1 MEQNNELKLFEDKK
15 IRAKWDEE
23 KEKWYFSVVD
33 VVAVLTDNDYQSGR
47 KYWKTLKMRLN
58 KEGSELVTNC
68 YQLKMQSS
76 DGKYYNT
83 DVMDVKKI
91 LRLIQ
96 SIPSKK
102 AEPFKL
108 WLAQVGK
115 ERIDEAYDPE
125 IAINRALDIYRKKG
139 YSEEWINQRLKTIDI
154 RKEFTDE
161 LKEKG
166 ISEAKDFAILTNI
179 LTQAWSG
186 HSVKEYKNLK
196 GLKKENLPDNM
207 TNMELVLNMLAE
219 TSSTEISKSKKEKGF
234 MEAQDSVIEG
244 GNIARVAREQLERK
258 TGKKV
263 VSDKNAKEIRKLN
276 SGKEQFFE
284 ITRKNLVCLIFSVIL
299 ENLPISYKRD
309 IKKAIKILKENNSK
323 EIFIFGSLVNGN
335 YNENS
340 DIDIAVRG
348 LSQDIFYKVASI
360 LLFELENEIDFI
372 DLDDEQNRFSKI
384 LLKIKIEG
392 LLKVG

>member
-15 IRAKWDEE
+15 IRAKWDDEQ
-23 KEKWYFSVVD
+23 EKWYFSVVD
-33 VVAVLTDNDYQSGR
+33 VIAVLTDNDYQKSR
-47 KYWKTLKMRLN
+47 NYWKWLKN
-58 KEGSELVTNC
+58 KLIQEGSELVSDTN
-68 YQLKMQSS
+68 QLKMKSV

-83 DVMDVKKI
+83 DVMTTEQV

-96 SIPSKK
+96 SIPSKR

-166 ISEAKDFAILTNI
+166 ISASKDFAILTNI

-186 HSVKEYKNLK
+186 YSVKEYKNLK
-196 GLKKENLPDNM
+196 GLKKENLRDNM

-219 TSSTEISKSKKEKGF
+219 TSSTEISKSKNRKGF
-234 MEAQDSVIEG
+234 KEAEDSVKKG
-244 GNIARVAREQLERK
+244 GNIAKIAKEQLEK
-258 TGKKV
+258 ETGKKV
-263 VSDKNAKEIRKLN
+263 ISDKNAKEIRKLN
-276 SGKEQFFE
+276 SGEE
-284 ITRKNLVCLIFSVIL
+284 
-299 ENLPISYKRD
+299 
-309 IKKAIKILKENNSK
+309 
-323 EIFIFGSLVNGN
+323 
-335 YNENS
+335 
-340 DIDIAVRG
+340 
-348 LSQDIFYKVASI
+348 
-360 LLFELENEIDFI
+360 
-372 DLDDEQNRFSKI
+372 
-384 LLKIKIEG
+384 
-392 LLKVG
+392 

>member
-1 MEQNNELKLFEDKK
+1 MEQDNELKLFEDKK
-15 IRAKWDEE
+15 IRAKWNDEQE
-23 KEKWYFSVVD
+23 RWYFSVVD
-33 VVAVLTDNDYQSGR
+33 VIAVLTDNDYQAGR

-58 KEGSELVTNC
+58 KEGGELVTNC
-68 YQLKMQSS
+68 YQLKMKAY
-76 DGKYYNT
+76 DGKLRDT
-83 DVMDVKKI
+83 DVMTTKQI

-166 ISEAKDFAILTNI
+166 IDSGKDFAILTNI

-186 HSVKEYKNLK
+186 YSVKEYKNLK
-196 GLKKENLPDNM
+196 GLKKENLRDNM

-219 TSSTEISKSKKEKGF
+219 TSSTEISRSKKEKGF
-234 MEAQDSVIEG
+234 RESEDSVIKG
-244 GNIARVAREQLERK
+244 GNIAKIAKDQLEK
-258 TGKKV
+258 ETGKKV
-263 VSDKNAKEIRKLN
+263 VSDKNAKKIRKLE
-276 SGKEQFFE
+276 SGK
-284 ITRKNLVCLIFSVIL
+284 
-299 ENLPISYKRD
+299 
-309 IKKAIKILKENNSK
+309 
-323 EIFIFGSLVNGN
+323 
-335 YNENS
+335 
-340 DIDIAVRG
+340 
-348 LSQDIFYKVASI
+348 
-360 LLFELENEIDFI
+360 
-372 DLDDEQNRFSKI
+372 
-384 LLKIKIEG
+384 
-392 LLKVG
+392 

>member
-1 MEQNNELKLFEDKK
+1 MGQDNELKLFEDKK
-15 IRAKWDEE
+15 IRAKWDDEL
-23 KEKWYFSVVD
+23 EKWYFSVVD
-33 VVAVLTDNDYQSGR
+33 IVSALTDNDYQAGR

-68 YQLKMQSS
+68 YQLKMESS

-83 DVMDVKKI
+83 DVMDIKQI

-161 LKEKG
+161 LKDKG
-166 ISEAKDFAILTNI
+166 INSGKDFAILTNI

-186 HSVKEYKNLK
+186 YSVKEYKNLK
-196 GLKKENLPDNM
+196 GLKKENLQDNM

-219 TSSTEISKSKKEKGF
+219 TSATEISKSKEQKGF
-234 MEAQDSVIEG
+234 KEVQNSVIEG
-244 GNIARVAREQLERK
+244 GSVARVAKEQLERK
-258 TGKKV
+258 IGKKV
-263 VSDKNAKEIRKLN
+263 ISDKNAKEIRKLN
-276 SGKEQFFE
+276 SGEEQ
-284 ITRKNLVCLIFSVIL
+284 
-299 ENLPISYKRD
+299 
-309 IKKAIKILKENNSK
+309 
-323 EIFIFGSLVNGN
+323 
-335 YNENS
+335 
-340 DIDIAVRG
+340 
-348 LSQDIFYKVASI
+348 
-360 LLFELENEIDFI
+360 
-372 DLDDEQNRFSKI
+372 
-384 LLKIKIEG
+384 
-392 LLKVG
+392 

>member
-1 MEQNNELKLFEDKK
+1 MEENNELKLFEDKK
-15 IRAKWDEE
+15 IRTKWNDEE
-23 KEKWYFSVVD
+23 EKWYFSVVD
-33 VVAVLTDNDYQSGR
+33 IVAVLTENDYQAGR

-68 YQLKMQSS
+68 YQLKMKSI

-83 DVMDVKKI
+83 DVMTIEQI

-102 AEPFKL
+102 AEPLKL

-166 ISEAKDFAILTNI
+166 IDSGKDFAILTNI

-186 HSVKEYKNLK
+186 YSVKEYKNLK
-196 GLKKENLPDNM
+196 GLKKENLRDNM

-219 TSSTEISKSKKEKGF
+219 TSATEISKSKKQKGF
-234 MEAQDSVIEG
+234 KEAQNSVIEG
-244 GNIARVAREQLERK
+244 GSVARVAKEQLERK
-258 TGKKV
+258 IGRKV
-263 VSDKNAKEIRKLN
+263 ISDKNAKEIRNLN
-276 SGKEQFFE
+276 SGEE
-284 ITRKNLVCLIFSVIL
+284 
-299 ENLPISYKRD
+299 
-309 IKKAIKILKENNSK
+309 
-323 EIFIFGSLVNGN
+323 
-335 YNENS
+335 
-340 DIDIAVRG
+340 
-348 LSQDIFYKVASI
+348 
-360 LLFELENEIDFI
+360 
-372 DLDDEQNRFSKI
+372 
-384 LLKIKIEG
+384 
-392 LLKVG
+392 

>member
-1 MEQNNELKLFEDKK
+1 MKESNELKLFEDKK
-15 IRAKWDEE
+15 IRAKWDDEQ
-23 KEKWYFSVVD
+23 EKWYFSVVD
-33 VVAVLTDNDYQSGR
+33 IVSALIDNDYQSSR

-68 YQLKMQSS
+68 YQLKMESS

-83 DVMDVKKI
+83 DVMDIKQI

-96 SIPSKK
+96 SVPSKK

-166 ISEAKDFAILTNI
+166 IDSGKDFAILTNI

-186 HSVKEYKNLK
+186 YSVKEYKNLK
-196 GLKKENLPDNM
+196 GLKKENLRDNM

-219 TSSTEISKSKKEKGF
+219 TSSTEISKSKTTKGF
-234 MEAQDSVIEG
+234 KEAEDSVREG

-258 TGKKV
+258 TGKKI
-263 VSDKNAKEIRKLN
+263 VSAKNAKEIRKLN
-276 SGKEQFFE
+276 SGEE
-284 ITRKNLVCLIFSVIL
+284 
-299 ENLPISYKRD
+299 
-309 IKKAIKILKENNSK
+309 
-323 EIFIFGSLVNGN
+323 
-335 YNENS
+335 
-340 DIDIAVRG
+340 
-348 LSQDIFYKVASI
+348 
-360 LLFELENEIDFI
+360 
-372 DLDDEQNRFSKI
+372 
-384 LLKIKIEG
+384 
-392 LLKVG
+392 

>member
-1 MEQNNELKLFEDKK
+1 MERNNELKLFEDKK
-15 IRAKWDEE
+15 IRAKWNDEQ
-23 KEKWYFSVVD
+23 EKWYFSVVD
-33 VVAVLTDNDYQSGR
+33 VIAVLTDNDYQKSR
-47 KYWKTLKMRLN
+47 NYWKWLKN
-58 KEGSELVTNC
+58 KLIQEGSELVSDTN
-68 YQLKMQSS
+68 QLKMKSV

-83 DVMDVKKI
+83 DVMNTEQV

-166 ISEAKDFAILTNI
+166 ISASKDFAILTNI

-186 HSVKEYKNLK
+186 YSVKEYKNLK
-196 GLKKENLPDNM
+196 GLKKENLRDNM

-219 TSSTEISKSKKEKGF
+219 TSSTEISKSKNRKGF
-234 MEAQDSVIEG
+234 KEAEDSVKKG
-244 GNIARVAREQLERK
+244 GNIAKIAKEQLEK
-258 TGKKV
+258 ETGKKV
-263 VSDKNAKEIRKLN
+263 ISDKNAKEIRKLN
-276 SGKEQFFE
+276 SGKE
-284 ITRKNLVCLIFSVIL
+284 
-299 ENLPISYKRD
+299 
-309 IKKAIKILKENNSK
+309 
-323 EIFIFGSLVNGN
+323 
-335 YNENS
+335 
-340 DIDIAVRG
+340 
-348 LSQDIFYKVASI
+348 
-360 LLFELENEIDFI
+360 
-372 DLDDEQNRFSKI
+372 
-384 LLKIKIEG
+384 
-392 LLKVG
+392 

>member
-15 IRAKWDEE
+15 IRAKWNDEQ
-23 KEKWYFSVVD
+23 EKWYFSVVD
-33 VVAVLTDNDYQSGR
+33 IVAALTDNDYQGGR

-83 DVMDVKKI
+83 DVMTTEQI

-102 AEPFKL
+102 VEPLKL

-125 IAINRALDIYRKKG
+125 IAINRALDTYRKKG

-166 ISEAKDFAILTNI
+166 ITASKDFAILTNI

-186 HSVKEYKNLK
+186 YSVKEYKNLK
-196 GLKKENLPDNM
+196 GLKKENLRDNM

-219 TSSTEISKSKKEKGF
+219 TSSTEISKSKNRKGF
-234 MEAQDSVIEG
+234 KEAEDSVKKG
-244 GNIARVAREQLERK
+244 GNIAKIAKEQLEK
-258 TGKKV
+258 ETGKKV
-263 VSDKNAKEIRKLN
+263 ISDKNAKEIRKLN
-276 SGKEQFFE
+276 SGEE
-284 ITRKNLVCLIFSVIL
+284 
-299 ENLPISYKRD
+299 
-309 IKKAIKILKENNSK
+309 
-323 EIFIFGSLVNGN
+323 
-335 YNENS
+335 
-340 DIDIAVRG
+340 
-348 LSQDIFYKVASI
+348 
-360 LLFELENEIDFI
+360 
-372 DLDDEQNRFSKI
+372 
-384 LLKIKIEG
+384 
-392 LLKVG
+392 

>member
-1 MEQNNELKLFEDKK
+1 MGQDNELKIFEDKK
-15 IRAKWDEE
+15 IRAKWDD
-23 KEKWYFSVVD
+23 EKWYFSVVD
-33 VVAVLTDNDYQSGR
+33 VIAVLTDNDYQKSR
-47 KYWKTLKMRLN
+47 NYWKWLKNKLN
-58 KEGSELVTNC
+58 EEGSELVSNTN
-68 YQLKMQSS
+68 QLKMRAY
-76 DGKYYNT
+76 DGKLRDT
-83 DVMDVKKI
+83 DVMNTEQV

-166 ISEAKDFAILTNI
+166 INSSKDFAILTNI

-186 HSVKEYKNLK
+186 YSVKEYKNLK
-196 GLKKENLPDNM
+196 GLKKENLRDNM

-219 TSSTEISKSKKEKGF
+219 TSSTEISKSKKRKGF
-234 MEAQDSVIEG
+234 KEAEDSVIKG
-244 GNIARVAREQLERK
+244 GNIARIAKEQLERE

-276 SGKEQFFE
+276 SGEEQ
-284 ITRKNLVCLIFSVIL
+284 
-299 ENLPISYKRD
+299 
-309 IKKAIKILKENNSK
+309 
-323 EIFIFGSLVNGN
+323 
-335 YNENS
+335 
-340 DIDIAVRG
+340 
-348 LSQDIFYKVASI
+348 
-360 LLFELENEIDFI
+360 
-372 DLDDEQNRFSKI
+372 
-384 LLKIKIEG
+384 
-392 LLKVG
+392 

>member
-15 IRAKWDEE
+15 IRTKWDDEQ
-23 KEKWYFSVVD
+23 EKWYFSVVD
-33 VVAVLTDNDYQSGR
+33 VIAVLTDNDYQKSR
-47 KYWKTLKMRLN
+47 NYWKWLKNKLN
-58 KEGSELVTNC
+58 EEGSELVSNTN
-68 YQLKMQSS
+68 QLKMRAY
-76 DGKYYNT
+76 DGKLRDT
-83 DVMDVKKI
+83 DVMNTEQV

-166 ISEAKDFAILTNI
+166 ISESKDFAILTNI

-186 HSVKEYKNLK
+186 YSVKEYKNLK
-196 GLKKENLPDNM
+196 GLKKENLRDNM

-219 TSSTEISKSKKEKGF
+219 TSSTEISKSKNRKGF
-234 MEAQDSVIEG
+234 KEAEDSVKKG
-244 GNIARVAREQLERK
+244 GNIAKLAKEQLEK
-258 TGKKV
+258 ETGKKV
-263 VSDKNAKEIRKLN
+263 ISDKNAKEIRKLN
-276 SGKEQFFE
+276 SGEE
-284 ITRKNLVCLIFSVIL
+284 
-299 ENLPISYKRD
+299 
-309 IKKAIKILKENNSK
+309 
-323 EIFIFGSLVNGN
+323 
-335 YNENS
+335 
-340 DIDIAVRG
+340 
-348 LSQDIFYKVASI
+348 
-360 LLFELENEIDFI
+360 
-372 DLDDEQNRFSKI
+372 
-384 LLKIKIEG
+384 
-392 LLKVG
+392 

>member
-1 MEQNNELKLFEDKK
+1 MGQDNELKIFEDKK
-15 IRAKWDEE
+15 IRAKWNDEQ
-23 KEKWYFSVVD
+23 EKWYFSVVD
-33 VVAVLTDNDYQSGR
+33 IVSALTDNDYQAGR

-83 DVMDVKKI
+83 DVMDIKQI

-179 LTQAWSG
+179 LTQTWSG
-186 HSVKEYKNLK
+186 YSVKEYKNLK
-196 GLKKENLPDNM
+196 GLKKENLRDNM

-234 MEAQDSVIEG
+234 KKVQDSVIEG
-244 GNIARVAREQLERK
+244 GNIARVAKEQLERK
-258 TGKKV
+258 TGKKII
-263 VSDKNAKEIRKLN
+263 SNNNAKEIRKLK
-276 SGKEQFFE
+276 S
-284 ITRKNLVCLIFSVIL
+284 
-299 ENLPISYKRD
+299 
-309 IKKAIKILKENNSK
+309 
-323 EIFIFGSLVNGN
+323 
-335 YNENS
+335 
-340 DIDIAVRG
+340 
-348 LSQDIFYKVASI
+348 
-360 LLFELENEIDFI
+360 
-372 DLDDEQNRFSKI
+372 
-384 LLKIKIEG
+384 
-392 LLKVG
+392 

>member
-1 MEQNNELKLFEDKK
+1 MEQYNQLKLFENKK
-15 IRAKWDEE
+15 IRAKWDEGQ
-23 KEKWYFSVVD
+23 EKWYFSVVD
-33 VVAVLTDNDYQSGR
+33 VVSVLTDNDYQKSR
-47 KYWKTLKMRLN
+47 NYWKWLKN
-58 KEGSELVTNC
+58 KLIQEGSELVSNTN
-68 YQLKMQSS
+68 QLKMKSV

-83 DVMDVKKI
+83 DVMNTEQV

-186 HSVKEYKNLK
+186 HSVNEYKNLK
-196 GLKKENLPDNM
+196 GLKKENLRDNM

-219 TSSTEISKSKKEKGF
+219 TSSTEISKSKNEKGF
-234 MEAQDSVIEG
+234 KEAQDSVIEG
-244 GNIARVAREQLERK
+244 GNIVRVAREQLERK
-258 TGKKV
+258 TGKRV
-263 VSDKNAKEIRKLN
+263 VSNKSVKEIRKLN
-276 SGKEQFFE
+276 SGK
-284 ITRKNLVCLIFSVIL
+284 
-299 ENLPISYKRD
+299 
-309 IKKAIKILKENNSK
+309 
-323 EIFIFGSLVNGN
+323 
-335 YNENS
+335 
-340 DIDIAVRG
+340 
-348 LSQDIFYKVASI
+348 
-360 LLFELENEIDFI
+360 
-372 DLDDEQNRFSKI
+372 
-384 LLKIKIEG
+384 
-392 LLKVG
+392 